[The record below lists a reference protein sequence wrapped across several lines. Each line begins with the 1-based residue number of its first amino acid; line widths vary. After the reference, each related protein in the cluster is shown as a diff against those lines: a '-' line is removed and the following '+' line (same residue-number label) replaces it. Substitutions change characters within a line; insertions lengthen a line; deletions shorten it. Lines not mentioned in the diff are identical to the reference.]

1 MAVPAS
7 FAAFQKLFEDS
18 TSLFPNQRQKDNA
31 PEGAKEEEPEERR
44 EAETEHN
51 PERQA
56 RVLSYAADAILAD
69 LHEQENLR
77 DAVIDTLPNPRNNT
91 LLFVINPT
99 LEATEDLIDFLSE
112 HPRIKKFALGARKL
126 TDGERVRAVKIK
138 VVEVDDECDS
148 PTKEGEEEKE
158 KEQDQMK
165 SLDNGDGSDM
175 ALKSAFD
182 FQVPR

>member
-18 TSLFPNQRQKDNA
+18 TSLFPDQRKKDNLTA
-31 PEGAKEEEPEERR
+31 REKRSEPEEPEDP
-44 EAETEHN
+44 EAEHN
-51 PERQA
+51 PGRQA

-69 LHEQENLR
+69 LHENENLR

-91 LLFVINPT
+91 LLFVVNPT

-126 TDGERVRAVKIK
+126 NDGERVRAVKIK

-148 PTKEGEEEKE
+148 PDKEGEEKKE
-158 KEQDQMK
+158 EEQSSMK
-165 SLDNGDGSDM
+165 SLDNGDSTDM
-175 ALKSAFD
+175 ALNSGFHIS
-182 FQVPR
+182 R

>member
-18 TSLFPNQRQKDNA
+18 TSLFPDQRKKDNLTA
-31 PEGAKEEEPEERR
+31 REKRTGPEEEEIPDE
-44 EAETEHN
+44 ETEHN

-77 DAVIDTLPNPRNNT
+77 DAVIDTLPNPKNNT
-91 LLFVINPT
+91 LLFVVNPT
-99 LEATEDLIDFLSE
+99 LEATEELIDFLSE

-138 VVEVDDECDS
+138 VIEVDDECDS
-148 PTKEGEEEKE
+148 PDKEGEEEKE

-175 ALKSAFD
+175 ALNSGFHIS
-182 FQVPR
+182 R

>member
-18 TSLFPNQRQKDNA
+18 TSLFPSQRAKDNT
-31 PEGAKEEEPEERR
+31 PEREGERGPEETPEEE
-44 EAETEHN
+44 AANN
-51 PERQA
+51 PERQG

-69 LHEQENLR
+69 LHEEENLR
-77 DAVIDTLPNPRNNT
+77 DAVIDSLPNPRNNS
-91 LLFVINPT
+91 LLFIINPT
-99 LEATEDLIDFLSE
+99 LDATEELIDFLSE

-126 TDGERVRAVKIK
+126 ADGERVRAVKIK

-158 KEQDQMK
+158 KEQSQMK
-165 SLDNGDGSDM
+165 SLDNGDGSDTS
-175 ALKSAFD
+175 LTSNF
-182 FQVPR
+182 FRNT

>member
-7 FAAFQKLFEDS
+7 FVAFQKLFEDS
-18 TSLFPNQRQKDNA
+18 TSLFPDQRKKDNN
-31 PEGAKEEEPEERR
+31 PDRGRDKEEEDPQ
-44 EAETEHN
+44 AEHN

-69 LHEQENLR
+69 LHENENLR

-91 LLFVINPT
+91 LLFVVNPT
-99 LEATEDLIDFLSE
+99 LEASEELIDFLSE
-112 HPRIKKFALGARKL
+112 HPRVEKFALGARKL

-148 PTKEGEEEKE
+148 PDKEDEENKE
-158 KEQDQMK
+158 EEQDQMK
-165 SLDNGDGSDM
+165 SLDNGDGTDM
-175 ALKSAFD
+175 ALNSAFH
-182 FQVPR
+182 VSR

>member
-18 TSLFPNQRQKDNA
+18 TSLFPAQRQKDNA
-31 PEGAKEEEPEERR
+31 SDREKGEQPENERER
-44 EAETEHN
+44 NN
-51 PERQA
+51 PERQG
-56 RVLSYAADAILAD
+56 RVLSYATDAILAD
-69 LHEQENLR
+69 LHEKENLR
-77 DAVIDTLPNPRNNT
+77 DAVIDTFPNPGNSS
-91 LLFVINPT
+91 LLFIINPT

-126 TDGERVRAVKIK
+126 NDGERVRAVKIK

-158 KEQDQMK
+158 KEQDQLK
-165 SLDNGDGSDM
+165 SLDNGDGSDTS
-175 ALKSAFD
+175 LKSAFD
-182 FQVPR
+182 FGSR

>member
-7 FAAFQKLFEDS
+7 FRAFQKLFEDS
-18 TSLFPNQRQKDNA
+18 TSLFPAQRAKDNT
-31 PEGAKEEEPEERR
+31 PGKEEEEGEPEEAPEE
-44 EAETEHN
+44 EAGRN

-69 LHEQENLR
+69 LHEAENLR
-77 DAVIDTLPNPRNNT
+77 DAVIDSLPNPKNNS
-91 LLFVINPT
+91 LLFIINPT
-99 LEATEDLIDFLSE
+99 LDFTEDLIDFLAE

-126 TDGERVRAVKIK
+126 DDGERVRAVKLK

-158 KEQDQMK
+158 KEQNQMK
-165 SLDNGDGSDM
+165 SLDDGDGSETS
-175 ALKSAFD
+175 LTSNFY
-182 FQVPR
+182 RNT

>member
-18 TSLFPNQRQKDNA
+18 TSLFPAQRQKDNE
-31 PEGAKEEEPEERR
+31 PEKEEEPEEKPEE
-44 EAETEHN
+44 EADRHN

-56 RVLSYAADAILAD
+56 RVLSYAADAILSD
-69 LHEQENLR
+69 LHEKENLR
-77 DAVIDTLPNPRNNT
+77 DAVVDTLPNPRNNS
-91 LLFVINPT
+91 LLFIINPT
-99 LEATEDLIDFLSE
+99 LEATEELIDFLSE

-148 PTKEGEEEKE
+148 PTKEGEEEKD
-158 KEQDQMK
+158 KEQEQMK
-165 SLDNGDGSDM
+165 SLDNGDGTDM

>member
-18 TSLFPNQRQKDNA
+18 TSLFPAQRQKDNA
-31 PEGAKEEEPEERR
+31 PERGRELGPENER
-44 EAETEHN
+44 EGNN
-51 PERQA
+51 PERQG

-69 LHEQENLR
+69 LHEKENLR
-77 DAVIDTLPNPRNNT
+77 DAVIDTFPNPGNNS

-99 LEATEDLIDFLSE
+99 LEATEELIDFLSE

-126 TDGERVRAVKIK
+126 NDGERVRAIKIK

-148 PTKEGEEEKE
+148 PTKEGEDEKE
-158 KEQDQMK
+158 KEQSQMK
-165 SLDNGDGSDM
+165 SLDNGDGTDS

>member
-7 FAAFQKLFEDS
+7 FVAFQKLFEDS
-18 TSLFPNQRQKDNA
+18 TSLFPDQRKKDNA
-31 PEGAKEEEPEERR
+31 PAREEPEEEEDPNAR
-44 EAETEHN
+44 HN

-77 DAVIDTLPNPRNNT
+77 DAVIDTLPNPRSNT

-99 LEATEDLIDFLSE
+99 LEATEELIDFLSE

-138 VVEVDDECDS
+138 VVEVDDECDA
-148 PTKEGEEEKE
+148 PDKEGEEEKE
-158 KEQDQMK
+158 KEQDTLK

-175 ALKSAFD
+175 ALNNAF
-182 FQVPR
+182 PLSR